1 MRHVGKAVK
10 GHTVLSRGAHSKD
23 KASQLPLIGIT
34 TWGIVEHREKLI
46 NCELGSIFATQMA
59 VSFNSFK

>member
-46 NCELGSIFATQMA
+46 NCE
-59 VSFNSFK
+59 VRFNFYNIDGGFLQFL